1 VELGLLDCGAW
12 QTKHLS
18 ALLHLTIFLHL
29 LPYHTTIPYNQT
41 IPHQYQ
47 TRAIPINQATFSVAS
62 TSSVKLF
69 APLPQISHLDI
80 HSQFG
85 LHLCPI
91 SCHIIHKHE
100 KWSCQLTECF
110 SPHLSSSPLLYI
122 TPTNRN
128 LDNWISAKSLHTFIS
143 SSFCW
148 MGSVFAFPSR
158 HSLEFLGPMC
168 SLSLSSSS
176 CLPVH
181 LELIKANRVVE
192 SSLRSTAA
200 AAAAAAT
207 SVVASFAVLLEVLY
221 TERNSLA
228 GCTKQGKSHCQN
240 S

>member
-1 VELGLLDCGAW
+1 M
-12 QTKHLS
+12 
-18 ALLHLTIFLHL
+18 
-29 LPYHTTIPYNQT
+29 
-41 IPHQYQ
+41 
-47 TRAIPINQATFSVAS
+47 AS
-62 TSSVKLF
+62 TSSVKLY

-100 KWSCQLTECF
+100 KWSCQLTEC
-110 SPHLSSSPLLYI
+110 SSPLLSPPALHHFSASLPQTETWIIEFRQNHCILSFLLYI
-122 TPTNRN
+122 F
-128 LDNWISAKSLHTFIS
+128 L
-143 SSFCW
+143 

-200 AAAAAAT
+200 APAAT
-207 SVVASFAVLLEVLY
+207 PVVASFAVLLEVLY
-221 TERNSLA
+221 TERNSQACCMWQKPLSKFPNA
-228 GCTKQGKSHCQN
+228 SNQYFPKVISKY
-240 S
+240 